1 MQQLWPGKKKIH
13 LSILGSVGR
22 KKAPLASEIQ
32 LFVDGDGMIFRNP
45 RIKAFTRGLVWGR
58 GVTGSKQRDDDTTI
72 KDD

>member
-45 RIKAFTRGLVWGR
+45 RIKAFTQGLV
-58 GVTGSKQRDDDTTI
+58 
-72 KDD
+72 